1 MATQLQIRRGTS
13 TQVAAFTG
21 AEGEIVVNTTND
33 SVHVND
39 GSTAG
44 GFELARADLNNVSD
58 TSLNAAL
65 TGNTVSAL
73 TITTLTL
80 GSTAIT
86 ATGTEIN
93 LLDGVTATTAELNYV
108 DGVTSAIQTQIDAK
122 APLASP
128 TFTGTVTADGLTVD
142 TNTLV
147 VDATNNRVGIG
158 TSTVNRALE
167 IAGNNNGGAKANYI
181 RITDTD
187 TSATANNQQ
196 GGIEFFTN
204 DSPAGIAASMEVLYA
219 GSGGGGEITFNTNV
233 SSGGTLTEA
242 LRIDENQSL
251 LVGTSVAHLTSS
263 TFSGYTQFAGGHS
276 IQKRSGGIVAY
287 YDRLTDDG
295 DIMQFRRQ
303 GTTVGSIGAY
313 DGRPYLASSTVG
325 IRISNALFP
334 SNTSGVIT
342 DGAMNIGGSSGRF
355 QDLYLSGQAIAGDGS
370 VTAPSFR
377 GTDTNTGIYFPSA
390 GVTAISR
397 NGVEGCRL
405 DASGNLLVGTTDT
418 NPTTGTS
425 EGIVLG
431 AGGIMLASN
440 TSDAAMA
447 LNRTSTN
454 GDIAIFK
461 KDGTTV
467 GRLSNDNTYFFIA
480 GGASGGTHSG
490 LRFVN
495 NSSIRPCTASGA
507 NSNNV
512 VAFGATTARWTVIYA
527 TTGTINTSDRREK
540 QDIEALSDAE
550 QRVAVAAKGL
560 LRKFRWIDAVEAK
573 GDDARIHFGII
584 AQDLQ
589 DAFTAEGLDA
599 GRYAMFCS
607 DTFWIDTEGES
618 YETQEEAPEGATEQT
633 RLGVRYSELLAFII
647 SAI

>member
-13 TQVAAFTG
+13 AQVAAFTG

-128 TFTGTVTADGLTVD
+128 TFTGTVTADALTVD

-204 DSPAGIAASMEVLYA
+204 DVTAGISASMEVLYA
-219 GSGGGGEITFNTNV
+219 GSGGGGEITFNTNA
-233 SSGGTLTEA
+233 SSSGTLTEA
-242 LRIDENQSL
+242 LRIDENQNVGIGNSSPSTFNQRVNAPHLVVGAGSNAAGLTLYSGTSNQASINFAVGTTTTQQYDGGLVYHPSKYMSFHTNNGTERMRIDSSGNL
-251 LVGTSVAHLTSS
+251 LVGKTSTATLASDTNAGHTLYSIGIARHVASGSPSLQLTRTSS
-263 TFSGYTQFAGGHS
+263 
-276 IQKRSGGIVAY
+276 
-287 YDRLTDDG
+287 DG
-295 DIMQFRRQ
+295 DIAVFTKD
-303 GTTVGSIGAY
+303 GTTVGSIG
-313 DGRPYLASSTVG
+313 
-325 IRISNALFP
+325 
-334 SNTSGVIT
+334 TSG
-342 DGAMNIGGSSGRF
+342 
-355 QDLYLSGQAIAGDGS
+355 GD
-370 VTAPSFR
+370 
-377 GTDTNTGIYFPSA
+377 
-390 GVTAISR
+390 
-397 NGVEGCRL
+397 
-405 DASGNLLVGTTDT
+405 
-418 NPTTGTS
+418 
-425 EGIVLG
+425 
-431 AGGIMLASN
+431 MLAG
-440 TSDAAMA
+440 T
-447 LNRTSTN
+447 
-454 GDIAIFK
+454 GD
-461 KDGTTV
+461 T
-467 GRLSNDNTYFFIA
+467 
-480 GGASGGTHSG
+480 G
-490 LRFVN
+490 LRFVDTDN
-495 NSSIRPCTASGA
+495 AIVPWNTSTNAGRDNAIDLGKPSER
-507 NSNNV
+507 
-512 VAFGATTARWTVIYA
+512 FDDIYA
-527 TTGTINTSDRREK
+527 TNGTIQTSDRNEK

-560 LRKFRWIDAVEAK
+560 LRKFRWISSVEEN

-589 DAFTAEGLDA
+589 DAFTTEGLDA
-599 GRYAMFCS
+599 GRYAMFIS
-607 DTFWIDTEGES
+607 STWTDDDGN
-618 YETQEEAPEGATEQT
+618 EQT